1 MTMDISEFT
10 TILMHAFTGW
20 ALCAATLGVGTAV
33 TSQDKALIVYALA
46 APVIFVG
53 VSLVY
58 FRKFNYTSPV
68 QTAAIFSAYVIIMD
82 LFVEAL
88 LIDHSLRMFSNLLGT
103 WIPIALIFVSTWLV
117 GKLVTRSKKENCAA

>member
-1 MTMDISEFT
+1 MDNSEFT
-10 TILMHAFTGW
+10 IILMHAFTGW
-20 ALCAATLGVGTAV
+20 VLSAATLGVGTAV

-46 APVIFVG
+46 APIIFVG

-68 QTAAIFSAYVIIMD
+68 QTAVIFSAYVIIMD
-82 LFVEAL
+82 LFVVAL
-88 LIDHSLRMFSNLLGT
+88 LIDHSLRLFSNLLGT
-103 WIPIALIFVSTWLV
+103 WIPIGLIFVSTWLV